1 MEETD
6 LMSNPTHIDGQSLV
20 EQPRLVDYMR
30 VGDSLNWLWEME
42 QIDKKEKKTKK
53 KT

>member
-1 MEETD
+1 MWKTANVEETD

-30 VGDSLNWLWEME
+30 VRDSLNGLCEME
-42 QIDKKEKKTKK
+42 RIH
-53 KT
+53 